1 MGRVSEQTNH
11 NTMMPKLFRGA
22 YTAII
27 TPFTPANKI
36 DWPAF
41 ERIIDWQISGGV
53 AGIVFVG
60 TTGES
65 PTLTH
70 DEHRE
75 ILRRSVEIVDGRCQ
89 VIHGTG
95 SNNTRESIDLA
106 MVAAEAGADAHLVI
120 NPYYN
125 KPTQEGLFRHFT
137 AVADATDLPVIIY
150 NIKSRTATN
159 LETDTLLRLAE
170 HRNIVG
176 VKEASG
182 DIQQIMD
189 VIRRAPDDFSVLSG
203 DDALTLPLM
212 ACGGD
217 GVIAVISNCLPRT
230 TTELVNHCL
239 EGRWDEARAAFYSV
253 VDMMHLTMIET
264 NPIPIKFIMSE
275 LGFCTNALRLPLC
288 EPSSK
293 SVEAIR
299 KMIPRIQELEVSEQL

>member
-1 MGRVSEQTNH
+1 MA
-11 NTMMPKLFRGA
+11 KLFRGT
-22 YTAII
+22 YTALI

-36 DWPAF
+36 DWPSF
-41 ERIIDWQISGGV
+41 ERLIDAQVSAGV
-53 AGIVFVG
+53 TGIVFVG

-65 PTLTH
+65 PTLSH

-75 ILRRSVEIVDGRCQ
+75 ILRRSVEIVRGRCQ

-95 SNNTRESIDLA
+95 SNNTRESIALA
-106 MVAAEAGADAHLVI
+106 TVAAESGADGHLVI

-170 HRNIVG
+170 HRSIVG

-182 DIQQIMD
+182 DLQQIMD
-189 VIRRAPDDFSVLSG
+189 VIRQVPADFSVLSG
-203 DDALTLPLM
+203 DDAFTFPLM

-230 TTELVNHCL
+230 TTRMVNLCQ
-239 EGRWDEARAAFYSV
+239 EGRWEEARTAFYAML
-253 VDMMHLTMIET
+253 DLMHLTMIET
-264 NPIPIKFIMSE
+264 NPIPIKFIMHE
-275 LGFCTNALRLPLC
+275 LGFCSSQVRLPLC
-288 EPSSK
+288 EPSRA

-299 KMIPRIQELEVSEQL
+299 KTIEQIKNLEAT

>member
-1 MGRVSEQTNH
+1 MS
-11 NTMMPKLFRGA
+11 KLFRGT

-27 TPFTPANKI
+27 TPFTPANQV

-41 ERIIDWQISGGV
+41 EQLIEQQIS
-53 AGIVFVG
+53 AGITGLVFVG

-75 ILRRSVEIVDGRCQ
+75 ILRWSVRAVNGRCQ

-95 SNNTRESIDLA
+95 SNNTRESIELA
-106 MVAAEAGADAHLVI
+106 TVADEAGADGHLVI

-137 AVADATDLPVIIY
+137 SVADATNLPVIVY

-159 LETDTLLRLAE
+159 LETDTLLRLAQ

-182 DIQQIMD
+182 DMQQIMD
-189 VIRRAPDDFSVLSG
+189 VIRRTPDDFSVLSG

-217 GVIAVISNCLPRT
+217 GVISVVSNCLPRT
-230 TTELVNHCL
+230 TTTFVNRCL
-239 EGRWDEARAAFYSV
+239 EGQWDEARTAFYSLL
-253 VDMMHLTMIET
+253 DSMHLTMIET
-264 NPIPIKFIMSE
+264 NPIPIKFIMHE
-275 LGFCTNALRLPLC
+275 LGFCTSTVRLPLC
-288 EPSSK
+288 EPSAAS
-293 SVEAIR
+293 ADALR
-299 KMIPRIQELEVSEQL
+299 KMIGTIREIEAGA